1 MVRIF
6 KNIGPPHKIVQAY
19 FGPMPPELY
28 QKQPENRLLRLL
40 KKSDG
45 LFRRLHNTSIFWPL
59 CCPKICRCA
68 AQTPAGAG
76 FLQAFD
82 STRRGSR
89 PLVLP
94 LQNATQLL

>member
-1 MVRIF
+1 MGLPIGKAESGADEGEKEYDDPDGNRDDHDCMKKRPVRASF
-6 KNIGPPHKIVQAY
+6 
-19 FGPMPPELY
+19 
-28 QKQPENRLLRLL
+28 RLS

-76 FLQAFD
+76 FLQA
-82 STRRGSR
+82 
-89 PLVLP
+89 
-94 LQNATQLL
+94 